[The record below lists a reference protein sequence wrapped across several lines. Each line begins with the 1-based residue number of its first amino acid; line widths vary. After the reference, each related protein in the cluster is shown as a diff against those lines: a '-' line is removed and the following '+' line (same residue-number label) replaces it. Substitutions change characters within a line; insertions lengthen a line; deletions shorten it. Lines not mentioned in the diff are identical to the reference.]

1 MPDNLQS
8 IPLAAN
14 ATFVSQCAC
23 AQKDVCMQ
31 GFVYLQFQSTEGA
44 AAAQKALHGRWFA
57 GRQIVAEF
65 QFAPIYSQY
74 FRV

>member
-1 MPDNLQS
+1 
-8 IPLAAN
+8 
-14 ATFVSQCAC
+14 
-23 AQKDVCMQ
+23 MQ

-65 QFAPIYSQY
+65 QFAPVYSQY

>member
-1 MPDNLQS
+1 MQ
-8 IPLAAN
+8 
-14 ATFVSQCAC
+14 
-23 AQKDVCMQ
+23 MQ

-74 FRV
+74 FKV

>member
-1 MPDNLQS
+1 MKLLLLLLLLRLS
-8 IPLAAN
+8 
-14 ATFVSQCAC
+14 
-23 AQKDVCMQ
+23 CMQ

-65 QFAPIYSQY
+65 QFAPVYSQY

>member
-1 MPDNLQS
+1 MLLKALLQRS
-8 IPLAAN
+8 C
-14 ATFVSQCAC
+14 CA
-23 AQKDVCMQ
+23 Q

-65 QFAPIYSQY
+65 QFAPVYSQY

>member
-1 MPDNLQS
+1 MDYCDR
-8 IPLAAN
+8 I
-14 ATFVSQCAC
+14 AC
-23 AQKDVCMQ
+23 AGLRLTLIHLLQ
-31 GFVYLQFQSTEGA
+31 GFVYLQFQSGEGA

-74 FRV
+74 FKVV

>member
-1 MPDNLQS
+1 MYQ
-8 IPLAAN
+8 
-14 ATFVSQCAC
+14 
-23 AQKDVCMQ
+23 AQISCLMNFLLLLLKLPAMQ

-65 QFAPIYSQY
+65 QFAPVYSQY